1 MHRGIQ
7 HTKGDVALDGPE
19 LEKASLGIFYREN
32 KQYIHDISDQFL
44 YNNHQYKGLRVMP
57 EEGHLIYFHNVGGD
71 GMADPTSFH
80 GGEEIAV
87 LSSEHDFDLAT
98 VGHKSILVFF
108 KEIPVEKIT
117 GVESFAS
124 EVQKAR
130 SWTKSTYY
138 GEKQV

>member
-1 MHRGIQ
+1 
-7 HTKGDVALDGPE
+7 
-19 LEKASLGIFYREN
+19 
-32 KQYIHDISDQFL
+32 
-44 YNNHQYKGLRVMP
+44 
-57 EEGHLIYFHNVGGD
+57 
-71 GMADPTSFH
+71 MADPTSFH

-124 EVQKAR
+124 EGQKAR